1 MAAAD
6 SCILG
11 GGSFCFLDKK
21 PFNFVVFS
29 CVDWTKDTSAI
40 LFRKH
45 YSILAH
51 PKDLDAMLGW
61 VGGGREGV
69 ALQRS

>member
-1 MAAAD
+1 MVV
-6 SCILG
+6 L
-11 GGSFCFLDKK
+11 FVFLDKK
-21 PFNFVVFS
+21 PLNFVVVVFS

-51 PKDLDAMLGW
+51 PKDLDAMLG
-61 VGGGREGV
+61 
-69 ALQRS
+69 